1 MSKNEVYTIA
11 DNDNHYFGIR
21 FKDKPFSAVVMLE
34 DKEKAEHEASLRDGH
49 VITLIKKPKKV
60 ELSKAEAAIVTLAQA
75 DVNPATVI
83 MTMRSAYMSQD
94 KLMNAYVNGFSI
106 KEEKKEVPIDGLMT
120 TDGEQQYLTKKDG
133 HWFASRKD
141 SNLKQKFTDEELSHA
156 PVWVT
161 AMLDDLA
168 DLQ

>member
-1 MSKNEVYTIA
+1 MSKNEVYIIA
-11 DNDNHYFGIR
+11 DNDNHYFGVILE
-21 FKDKPFSAVVMLE
+21 DKPFNAIVMLK

-60 ELSKAEAAIVTLAQA
+60 ELSKAEADIVKLAHT
-75 DVNPATVI
+75 VESPAAVI
-83 MTMRSAYMSQD
+83 MHNAYTNEE
-94 KLMNAYVNGFSI
+94 KLINAYVNGFTI
-106 KEEKKEVPIDGLMT
+106 KEEKKEVPIDGLLT
-120 TDGEQQYLTKKDG
+120 TDGEQQYLTNKDG